1 MTPFDLIKQFE
12 GCVLHPYQDAV
23 GLWTIGYGCRWVK
36 GVMVSAKTEPL
47 TQEEADALLNAEI
60 VKTRDQVLKTTKG
73 PLSDNELTALVSFVL
88 NLGLGT
94 YAHSTL
100 LKLLNAGDRAGAA
113 AEFPKWVYAGGAVM
127 PGLVKRRA
135 MERELFETPA
145 TTTPTATVTTAT
157 PITTPTA

>member
-1 MTPFDLIKQFE
+1 MTTAFDLIKRFE

-23 GLWTIGYGCRWVK
+23 GLWTIGYGCRRIK
-36 GVMVSAKTEPL
+36 GAMVSPKTEPL
-47 TQEEADALLNAEI
+47 TQEEAEGLLSAEI
-60 VKTRDQVLKTTKG
+60 IKTRDQVLKTTKG
-73 PLSDNELTALVSFVL
+73 PLSDNELAALTSFVF

-113 AEFPKWVYAGGAVM
+113 AEFPKWVYAGGAVL

-135 MERELFETPA
+135 AERELFETAPN
-145 TTTPTATVTTAT
+145 PV
-157 PITTPTA
+157 P

>member
-23 GLWTIGYGCRWVK
+23 GLWTIGYGCRWIK
-36 GVMVSAKTEPL
+36 GVMVSARTEPL
-47 TQEEADALLNAEI
+47 TQEEAEALLSAEI

-73 PLSDNELTALVSFVL
+73 PLSDNELTALVSFVF

-113 AEFPKWVYAGGAVM
+113 AEFPKWVYAGGVVL

-135 MERELFETPA
+135 AERKLFETP
-145 TTTPTATVTTAT
+145 TATTAT
-157 PITTPTA
+157 